1 MSDDFIQDA
10 VNAETDAAIKRYQ
23 KHIEYKIMMTNK
35 KRREHK
41 KQRKLE
47 RINRRKG
54 RK

>member
-10 VNAETDAAIKRYQ
+10 VNAETEASIKRYQ
-23 KHIEYKIMMTNK
+23 KHIEYKIMMSNK
-35 KRREHK
+35 KRKEHK
-41 KQRKLE
+41 NQRKLE

>member
-23 KHIEYKIMMTNK
+23 KHIEYTIAEANRRRKENR
-35 KRREHK
+35 KRRK
-41 KQRKLE
+41 VE
-47 RINRRKG
+47 RNNRRKG